1 MLTEQ
6 IIHNSWNLFL
16 ELHMNSEH
24 ENNTLILDKIK
35 ETREKEGGGI
45 STGNK
50 ELIGINLFQKQNE
63 ENRNWDHI
71 PNYMEMNY
79 LIFENLKIN
88 G

>member
-1 MLTEQ
+1 ME
-6 IIHNSWNLFL
+6 SVFRASY
-16 ELHMNSEH
+16 EFKY

-35 ETREKEGGGI
+35 ETREKKMEEFQA
-45 STGNK
+45 GNK
-50 ELIGINLFQKQNE
+50 ELIGINLFQNQNE